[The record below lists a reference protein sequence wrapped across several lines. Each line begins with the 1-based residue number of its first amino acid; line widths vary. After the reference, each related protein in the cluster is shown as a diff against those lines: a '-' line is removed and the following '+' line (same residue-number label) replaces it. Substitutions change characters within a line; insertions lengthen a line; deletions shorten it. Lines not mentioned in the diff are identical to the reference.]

1 MPVKVTESSANIYTK
16 ISKIYFQPYAHTTL
30 IFDDYH
36 YLLFPSPML
45 VQSNLYMTARIYI
58 YRAVTPYIIVTVCPR
73 QLPKIFSYLIF
84 SAKMTCIQGFSQKGV
99 QPSYGS
105 PFLEEIPGKFP

>member
-1 MPVKVTESSANIYTK
+1 MTTIVIVPFTNACTVKPVY
-16 ISKIYFQPYAHTTL
+16 
-30 IFDDYH
+30 DG
-36 YLLFPSPML
+36 
-45 VQSNLYMTARIYI
+45 LYIYI
-58 YRAVTPYIIVTVCPR
+58 EQSRHILYIVTVCPR